1 MTKDEIILEAKNIKV
16 SFRKENQKKVFGK
29 ERQTVL
35 NNVSFY
41 LKKGECL
48 GIIGESGSGKSTLG
62 KVILGLQ
69 RPENGKVIIDNIDL
83 YKYKNKM
90 NKKLRYDISVV
101 FQDYVSSVNPRF
113 TVMRTLDEAI
123 NVHTI
128 NTGEQLDKINR
139 RNMAIELLNNVGL
152 DESFLK
158 RYPHELSGGQ
168 LQRICIA
175 RAVAVH
181 PKIILLDEAV
191 SSLDVSTQTQLMD
204 YLIKLRNI
212 YGFSYI
218 FITHDLSTITYLCD
232 RVLFFN
238 SGNIVEEID
247 DIRNLN
253 NVKTEYALELLNSVK
268 TFDIVNIAKELKE
281 EKYIIENAI

>member
-69 RPENGKVIIDNIDL
+69 RPENGIVIIDNINL

-123 NVHTI
+123 DVHTI
-128 NTGEQLDKINR
+128 NTGEHLDKINR

>member
-128 NTGEQLDKINR
+128 NTGEHLDKINR

>member
-1 MTKDEIILEAKNIKV
+1 MIDNEIILKAENIKV

-62 KVILGLQ
+62 KVVLGLQ
-69 RPENGKVIIDNIDL
+69 RPENGTVTIDGIDL
-83 YKYKNKM
+83 YKYKNKR

-113 TVMRTLDEAI
+113 TVMRALDEAI

-128 NTGEQLDKINR
+128 NTGEKLDKINR
-139 RNMAIELLNNVGL
+139 RNMSIELLNNVGL
-152 DESFLK
+152 DESFLS

-191 SSLDVSTQTQLMD
+191 SSLDVSTQTQIMD
-204 YLIKLRNI
+204 YLIKRN
-212 YGFSYI
+212 
-218 FITHDLSTITYLCD
+218 TTITFAFC
-232 RVLFFN
+232 
-238 SGNIVEEID
+238 SAK
-247 DIRNLN
+247 IR
-253 NVKTEYALELLNSVK
+253 T
-268 TFDIVNIAKELKE
+268 KE
-281 EKYIIENAI
+281 

>member
-69 RPENGKVIIDNIDL
+69 RPENGKVIIDNINL

-128 NTGEQLDKINR
+128 NTGEHLDKINR

-232 RVLFFN
+232 RVLFFKI
-238 SGNIVEEID
+238 GRAHV
-247 DIRNLN
+247 
-253 NVKTEYALELLNSVK
+253 
-268 TFDIVNIAKELKE
+268 
-281 EKYIIENAI
+281 

>member
-69 RPENGKVIIDNIDL
+69 RPENGIVIIDNINL

-128 NTGEQLDKINR
+128 NTGEHLDKINR

-238 SGNIVEEID
+238 SGNIVEEVD
-247 DIRNLN
+247 DIKNLN

>member
-1 MTKDEIILEAKNIKV
+1 MTNEKIILEAKNIKV

-238 SGNIVEEID
+238 SGNIVEEVD
-247 DIRNLN
+247 DIKNLN

-268 TFDIVNIAKELKE
+268 TFDIVNIARELRKE
-281 EKYIIENAI
+281 EYIAI

>member
-128 NTGEQLDKINR
+128 NTGEHLDKINR

-152 DESFLK
+152 DESFLQ

-238 SGNIVEEID
+238 SGNIVEEVD
-247 DIRNLN
+247 DIKNLN

-268 TFDIVNIAKELKE
+268 TFDIVNIARELRE
-281 EKYIIENAI
+281 EKYIAI

>member
-69 RPENGKVIIDNIDL
+69 RPENGIVIIDNINL

-128 NTGEQLDKINR
+128 NTGEHLDKINR

-268 TFDIVNIAKELKE
+268 TFNIVNIAKELKE

>member
-1 MTKDEIILEAKNIKV
+1 
-16 SFRKENQKKVFGK
+16 
-29 ERQTVL
+29 
-35 NNVSFY
+35 
-41 LKKGECL
+41 
-48 GIIGESGSGKSTLG
+48 
-62 KVILGLQ
+62 
-69 RPENGKVIIDNIDL
+69 
-83 YKYKNKM
+83 
-90 NKKLRYDISVV
+90 
-101 FQDYVSSVNPRF
+101 
-113 TVMRTLDEAI
+113 
-123 NVHTI
+123 
-128 NTGEQLDKINR
+128 
-139 RNMAIELLNNVGL
+139 MAIELLTNVGL
-152 DESFLK
+152 DESFLQ

-238 SGNIVEEID
+238 SGNIVEEVD
-247 DIRNLN
+247 DIKNLN

-268 TFDIVNIAKELKE
+268 TFDIVNIARELRE
-281 EKYIIENAI
+281 EKYIAI

>member
-1 MTKDEIILEAKNIKV
+1 M
-16 SFRKENQKKVFGK
+16 RKKVFGK

-69 RPENGKVIIDNIDL
+69 RPENGIVIIDNINL

-128 NTGEQLDKINR
+128 NTGEHLDKINR
-139 RNMAIELLNNVGL
+139 RNMAIELLTNVGL
-152 DESFLK
+152 DESFLQ

-238 SGNIVEEID
+238 SGNIVEEVD
-247 DIRNLN
+247 DIKNLN

-268 TFDIVNIAKELKE
+268 TFDIVNIARELRKE
-281 EKYIIENAI
+281 EYIAI

>member
-128 NTGEQLDKINR
+128 NTGEHLDKINR
-139 RNMAIELLNNVGL
+139 RNMAIELLTNVGL

-238 SGNIVEEID
+238 SGNIVEEVD
-247 DIRNLN
+247 DIKNLN

-268 TFDIVNIAKELKE
+268 TFDIVNIARELRKE
-281 EKYIIENAI
+281 EYIAI

>member
-1 MTKDEIILEAKNIKV
+1 MINEKIILEAKNIKV

-128 NTGEQLDKINR
+128 NTGEHIDKINR
-139 RNMAIELLNNVGL
+139 RNMAIELLTNVGL
-152 DESFLK
+152 DESFLQ

-238 SGNIVEEID
+238 SGNIVEEVD
-247 DIRNLN
+247 DIKNLN

-268 TFDIVNIAKELKE
+268 TFDIVNIAKELRE
-281 EKYIIENAI
+281 EKYITI

>member
-1 MTKDEIILEAKNIKV
+1 MINEKIILEAKNIKV

-69 RPENGKVIIDNIDL
+69 RPENGIVIIDNINL

-128 NTGEQLDKINR
+128 NTGEHLDKINR

-238 SGNIVEEID
+238 SGNIVEEVD
-247 DIRNLN
+247 DTKNLN

-268 TFDIVNIAKELKE
+268 TFDIVNIARELRE
-281 EKYIIENAI
+281 EKYIAI

>member
-1 MTKDEIILEAKNIKV
+1 MTNEKIILEAKNIKV

-69 RPENGKVIIDNIDL
+69 RPENGIVIIDNIDL

-238 SGNIVEEID
+238 SGNIVEEVD
-247 DIRNLN
+247 DIKNLN

-268 TFDIVNIAKELKE
+268 TFDIVNIARELRKE
-281 EKYIIENAI
+281 EYIAI

>member
-1 MTKDEIILEAKNIKV
+1 MTNDKIILEAKNIKV

-152 DESFLK
+152 DESFLQ

-247 DIRNLN
+247 DIKNLN
-253 NVKTEYALELLNSVK
+253 NVKTEYAIELLNSVK
-268 TFDIVNIAKELKE
+268 TFDIVNIARELRE
-281 EKYIIENAI
+281 EKYIAI

>member
-128 NTGEQLDKINR
+128 NTGEHLDKINR
-139 RNMAIELLNNVGL
+139 RNMAIELLTNVGL
-152 DESFLK
+152 DESFLQ

-238 SGNIVEEID
+238 SGNIVEEVD
-247 DIRNLN
+247 DIKNLN

-268 TFDIVNIAKELKE
+268 TFDIVNIARELRE
-281 EKYIIENAI
+281 EKYIAI